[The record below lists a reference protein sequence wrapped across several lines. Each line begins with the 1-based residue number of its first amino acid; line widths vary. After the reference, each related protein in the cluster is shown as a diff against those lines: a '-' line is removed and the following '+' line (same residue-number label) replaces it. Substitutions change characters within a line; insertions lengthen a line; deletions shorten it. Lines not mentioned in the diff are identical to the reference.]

1 MLPRQG
7 AVGSILGWGLKI
19 SHAPQCCQKRKEYI
33 GYDFISMKFK
43 NRLKSWMMT
52 KFRIVVSCYKA
63 CAGKEHEEI
72 FWGTR
77 NILHLF
83 TIWLEDTGV
92 HVEIKTIKLYS

>member
-1 MLPRQG
+1 MVKTSCFQGLGTEDLTCPTVLP
-7 AVGSILGWGLKI
+7 K
-19 SHAPQCCQKRKEYI
+19 KKKKEYI

-52 KFRIVVSCYKA
+52 KFRIVVSCYKGW
-63 CAGKEHEEI
+63 AGKEHEEI

-83 TIWLEDTGV
+83 TIWLEVTGV
-92 HVEIKTIKLYS
+92 HMEIKTIKLYS